1 MRGKQGVDKRSKA
14 SRGEDE
20 RKEGRSKWSRG

>member
-1 MRGKQGVDKRSKA
+1 MRGKRGAGKRSKA
-14 SRGEDE
+14 SKGEDE